1 MQISFNSE
9 HDESTVSR
17 RQMNYTN
24 SWRKHNIKICLP
36 LSIEGIHDMVHWAS
50 SLSFTGCLCNFVF
63 NTNWLFW
70 LSVISRVLFLHICPL
85 FCIFINLRVFFAHLL
100 KNCSKFPGLT
110 LSQPVNAHFIL
121 LPRLFGTRFQ
131 AVFVTTLISCNSS
144 LIWKPICSV
153 KLFLIH
159 SSCVFFLFF
168 VRPEFFGRF
177 CAL

>member
-1 MQISFNSE
+1 MILLLGRTYFE
-9 HDESTVSR
+9 TSR
-17 RQMNYTN
+17 RCSWCQCKTIYVKKTN
-24 SWRKHNIKICLP
+24 QPGFHST
-36 LSIEGIHDMVHWAS
+36 SILHPS
-50 SLSFTGCLCNFVF
+50 SLSSTGCLCNFVF

-70 LSVISRVLFLHICPL
+70 FSVISRVLFLHICPL

-131 AVFVTTLISCNSS
+131 AVFVTSLISCNSR

-153 KLFLIH
+153 KLFPIH